1 MADSLQFFSLQQQN
15 SVDDDAVETL
25 SLPVSESRNC
35 RASLLSHD
43 RALSASTAQPASTNI
58 TSNEPCAS
66 SRRGSQKSLSV
77 MNKKRVL
84 MESVEKVCS
93 KVHVLERD
101 IVSFASKSTFR
112 NEIGSLYAST
122 TISAD
127 ADKLAQE
134 DQLVASQIRKIK
146 TTIHTLLEYLRKS
159 DPGSTS
165 LRIVKQTMDCV
176 EHDISTFRNCGREK
190 MEILLLDEKKLTQ
203 EILAFTDRINACA
216 AEELGAGDDDRVP
229 DGRGAKSA
237 QTAGVLTEV
246 TEFQNYLVRHGGYN
260 GGWDDL
266 SHAAFLKL
274 RQKYGANDSKFLTA
288 CASSIPGVGFRE
300 VQEHESWYRTFRDLL
315 ESKKEAIHAWKEQKK
330 MAAIKTETET
340 IKENENAAAEREK
353 KEYSDLIA
361 RQKAR
366 QELLEWKE
374 RQQRLAFEN
383 KLKEEEEHVKNIMEQ
398 EKRRMKNSLL
408 LLQERL
414 KDIVSEYSREKAK
427 QEEMQAQ
434 LLEQAKRI
442 QKQANAQYC
451 RHEIERLKMRDKEA
465 IAVKKEKE
473 RLKQQEELERE
484 QRLQRLRAQVEVSA
498 TKDPSRV
505 LRQTKGFENKLAAP
519 AEETAAR
526 RFAAVVLPR
535 RHTKHSQL
543 MISSATAAVLEAW
556 RSLKRGMRDSLD
568 KENEGSLRPVVE
580 LLTGAQMQ
588 GCLMA
593 LLPQFLSIDSGNM
606 VVDMFVVSSA
616 VTFLMAIVTLVG
628 STITQ
633 IIEDDSAVERD
644 INLQVKVEFHSMD
657 KWNEAQE
664 NIHWKALAWLITRGS
679 KEQTKGEFRMIPYE
693 KEVDNEDSSDEEE
706 DAGVAIPDFNIL
718 PVGNRELEIEH
729 NEAKFTVWFDNNNTN
744 TNDTSDPEKKKNVDP
759 LINREP
765 PILIRRVDGEIA
777 TLEWMQETLAAITK
791 LYAKEQNSK
800 KRRAR
805 YERPEGYSW
814 WKWVQNLRSTR
825 GLSSV
830 ALDETQET
838 LLLKDLETFAQDKE
852 FYKRMGLPYR
862 RGYLFSGKPGT
873 GKTSLINAISAT
885 YNRDLYYINLQDIKT
900 DNELQSAFSS
910 VPKKS
915 IIVFEDIDAQSGEVH
930 SRERRFALRKV
941 ERFKSFKEKEAERKK
956 KKQEADEAKLLEAV
970 VEDKPDGDAEVAEG
984 SPKVKKAKEITFDD
998 IVCDVEDDFS
1008 SDFGMGMGGFGSMMG
1023 PSLPGGMGFGDLK
1036 LGKGSLFS
1044 GFTLSMLL
1052 NCLDGHMLNE
1062 DVIIIMTTNHPEVL
1076 DSALIRPGR
1085 IDLHLSLGYCT
1096 HYQLNRMLQ
1105 SVMNDTTATID
1116 CTAWPIPEHVIAPC
1130 DALRIM
1136 ILYRSNPSIIPTRL
1150 MERAIE
1156 LLEGKPLTT
1165 GIQAGESSMSAEVF
1179 PPQIAPAA
1187 EKRVVLSPSLP
1198 DLAASNVSFAGS
1210 TASGSECGSESEIVY
1225 SPLAANDKGGLR
1237 HRLTSQSAIEF

>member
-1 MADSLQFFSLQQQN
+1 MADSLQFFALEQQ
-15 SVDDDAVETL
+15 SSIGEGAIETL
-25 SLPVSESRNC
+25 DVPELDSRNC
-35 RASLLSHD
+35 GANLKSHD
-43 RALSASTAQPASTNI
+43 APKSTHAATSASNN
-58 TSNEPCAS
+58 SNEACVGN
-66 SRRGSQKSLSV
+66 RRSSQKSLSAL
-77 MNKKRVL
+77 NKKRAL
-84 MESVEKVCS
+84 IESVEKVRS

-101 IVSFASKSTFR
+101 IVSFASKSTLR
-112 NEIGSLYAST
+112 NDIGSLYAST
-122 TISAD
+122 TLSAG
-127 ADKLAQE
+127 AEKLAQE

-146 TTIHTLLEYLRKS
+146 TTIHTLLEYLKKS

-203 EILAFTDRINACA
+203 EILAFTDRINSSTA
-216 AEELGAGDDDRVP
+216 AEVNVGDEDRFL
-229 DGRGAKSA
+229 DARNAKSA
-237 QTAGVLTEV
+237 QSTGVLTEV

-300 VQEHESWYRTFRDLL
+300 VQEHESWYRTFKELL
-315 ESKKEAIHAWKEQKK
+315 ESKKEAILAWKEQKK
-330 MAAIKTETET
+330 MAAMKTETET
-340 IKENENAAAEREK
+340 VKENETAAAVREK
-353 KEYSDLIA
+353 KEFADLIA

-366 QELLEWKE
+366 QDLLEWKE
-374 RQQRLAFEN
+374 RQQRLAFEK
-383 KLKEEEEHVKNIMEQ
+383 KLKEEEEQVKNIMEQ
-398 EKRRMKNSLL
+398 EKRRMKN
-408 LLQERL
+408 ERL
-414 KDIVSEYSREKAK
+414 KDIVSEYSREKAE

-442 QKQANAQYC
+442 QKQANAEYC
-451 RHEIERLKMRDKEA
+451 RHEMERHKMRDKEA

-473 RLKQQEELERE
+473 RLKQQEGLEKE
-484 QRLQRLRAQVEVSA
+484 QRLQRLRAQVEVSV
-498 TKDPSRV
+498 TKDPLRV
-505 LRQTKGFENKLAAP
+505 LRQTKGFENRVAAP
-519 AEETAAR
+519 AEEAPGR
-526 RFAAVVLPR
+526 RFAAPTTTAFAR
-535 RHTKHSQL
+535 
-543 MISSATAAVLEAW
+543 MISSATSAILEGW
-556 RSLKRGMRDSLD
+556 RSLKRGMRESLD

-593 LLPQFLSIDSGNM
+593 LLPQFLAIDSGNM

-616 VTFLMAIVTLVG
+616 VTLLMAIVTLVG

-693 KEVDNEDSSDEEE
+693 KEVDNDDSSDEEE
-706 DAGVAIPDFNIL
+706 DTGVAIPEFNIL

-744 TNDTSDPEKKKNVDP
+744 TNDTSDPEKKKNIDP

-825 GLSSV
+825 GLASV

-970 VEDKPDGDAEVAEG
+970 VEDKPEGDAEVAEG
-984 SPKVKKAKEITFDD
+984 SPKVKKAKELTFDD

-1105 SVMNDTTATID
+1105 SVMNDPTATID

-1225 SPLAANDKGGLR
+1225 SPLATNDKGGLR
-1237 HRLTSQSAIEF
+1237 HRLGNQSAIEF